1 MKLRNARRALAGI
14 GAAVT
19 LVATFSG
26 TANAASNAPY
36 IGYGYTTSG
45 PGVWCAQ
52 VFANRYGGYWGPI
65 KEDGRYGP
73 ETQAAI
79 KRFQGHVHQA
89 PYNYPLTVD
98 GIVGKTT
105 GWAMLQIAHQD
116 HDLEPYVYDTC
127 VHHLPA

>member
-1 MKLRNARRALAGI
+1 MNLRDTRRMLAGI

-26 TANAASNAPY
+26 TAQAASNAPY
-36 IGYGYTTSG
+36 IGYGYSTSG

-79 KRFQGHVHQA
+79 KRFQGEAHRD
-89 PYNYPLTVD
+89 PYNFPLTID
-98 GIVGKTT
+98 GVVGKGT
-105 GWAMLQIAHQD
+105 GRAMLEIAHRD
-116 HDLEPYVYDTC
+116 HDLEPYIYDTC
-127 VHHLPA
+127 VHHLPT